1 MKRVMVALSVTLGLS
16 CVLATGKPLQISL
29 TPEIGLYDRSV
40 PIEGLSL
47 NLWGENPQR
56 GLALG
61 LVNGS
66 TGNSAGI
73 SVALLLNYADN
84 YSGLQVGL
92 VNYTGG
98 AMLGFQAGVVNC
110 AGALTGLQVGLIN
123 YAVVPETGLQ
133 IGLLNL
139 MPENR
144 WLWDL
149 PDDPAPAMIFV
160 NWHF

>member
-1 MKRVMVALSVTLGLS
+1 VKRILAALGVAVGLS

-66 TGNSAGI
+66 IGNSAGI
-73 SVALLLNYADN
+73 SLALLLNYADS
-84 YSGLQVGL
+84 YAGLQLGL

-98 AMLGFQAGVVNC
+98 PMLGMQAGVVNC
-110 AGALTGLQVGLIN
+110 AGELTGLQLGLIN
-123 YAVVPETGLQ
+123 YALVPETGLQ

-139 MPENR
+139 MPGNR
-144 WLWDL
+144 WFWDL
-149 PDDPAPAMIFV
+149 PDDLAPGMIFV